1 MADLAKGRHTAT
13 RFALGAALGVLVFLA
28 VYGVSPLDVAN
39 DAFCRGGYI
48 EKDIQQHYAGWLF
61 YRENAIG
68 FPFCVTKAVNA
79 PAGVS
84 VAYTDSI
91 PLLAALL
98 RPVANA
104 LGGTFQYFG
113 WFTLTSFA
121 LQGGFGALLCGLFCE
136 SVPACAAG
144 SLLFSASPILIERA
158 FRHTSLGAQWLVL
171 AALYCYF
178 CGRRQGR
185 YRLPLLFAVNVLAV
199 GIHPYFLPMTYA
211 VTLALLLEYA
221 VTHKRWAGPAVFLGC
236 DLVCTA
242 VLGWALGLLYGTA
255 TSGGQAL
262 YGYFAMNLNAL
273 WNPVGVNGVLYSR
286 LLPAQNQVGGNYDA
300 FAYLGLGVLAALP
313 VALVLARRRLAGYLR
328 RHWALC
334 LCCVVLTAFAV
345 SNVIT
350 ANGVTL
356 ATLPLP
362 ASFIKLF
369 SVFRSG
375 GRLFWPVYYLLV
387 LAAFTGLARLPQA
400 AVWVAMF
407 AMVQLWDV
415 SPALIQ
421 RHDAMRNA
429 QTADAF
435 PTEMQSSFWQT
446 ASGRYAHLESVEGMQ
461 ADSLHLALW
470 AADNDMT
477 TNDPF
482 AARYDE
488 TALAAERQTALDA
501 LENGDL
507 QNDTLYLFATEGAF
521 LQAVEP
527 VKDAAWCGRVTST
540 DGTASW
546 YIIAPGLQGKTFDAL
561 CTPYDENYPLRLADY
576 TDALWN
582 RGVLDSTKKTVC
594 FMDSPFARAK
604 LGGAVYLCAGG
615 REYPILAVDDH
626 DAGWLMVT
634 LEIDDATILW
644 NEELT
649 TK

>member
-1 MADLAKGRHTAT
+1 MLKN
-13 RFALGAALGVLVFLA
+13 RFLRARKLQLFLLGAFLGIAVFLLI
-28 VYGVSPLDVAN
+28 YGTAPLDIAN
-39 DAFCRGGYI
+39 DTFCRGGFI

-61 YRENAIG
+61 YRNSALG
-68 FPFCVTKAVNA
+68 WPLGVTQAVNA

-91 PLLAALL
+91 PLLAVLC
-98 RPVANA
+98 RPLAAAV
-104 LGGTFQYFG
+104 GGTFQYFG
-113 WFTLTSFA
+113 WFTLVCFA
-121 LQGGFGALLCGLFCE
+121 LQGGFAALLCGLFADGLLA
-136 SVPACAAG
+136 PLAG
-144 SLLFSASPILIERA
+144 SLVFAASPILIERA

-178 CGRRQGR
+178 ACRRQGR
-185 YRLPLLFAVNVLAV
+185 FASRGLFVINILAV

-221 VTHKRWAGPAVFLGC
+221 VQKRQWLRPALFLGGNM
-236 DLVCTA
+236 VCT
-242 VLGWALGLLYGTA
+242 VLLGWALGLFYGTA

-286 LLPAQNQVGGNYDA
+286 LLPAQNQVNGNYDA

-313 VALVLARRRLAGYLR
+313 VVLVLARRRIAALIR

-334 LCCVVLTAFAV
+334 AVCAVLTVFAV

-362 ASFIKLF
+362 ASLTKLF
-369 SVFRSG
+369 SMFRSG
-375 GRLFWPVYYLLV
+375 GRLFWPVYDLLT
-387 LAAFTGLARLPQA
+387 LAAFAGLARLPQGTVWAMLFA
-400 AVWVAMF
+400 A
-407 AMVQLWDV
+407 VQLWDI
-415 SPALIQ
+415 SPALVQ
-421 RHDAMRNA
+421 RHDAMQSA
-429 QTADAF
+429 QTSDEF
-435 PTEMQSSFWQT
+435 PTEMVSDFWQ
-446 ASGRYAHLESVEGMQ
+446 AAARYKHIESLQGMQ

-470 AADNDMT
+470 AAGNGMT
-477 TNDPF
+477 TDDPF

-488 TALAAERQTALDA
+488 TALADERQTTLDA
-501 LENGDL
+501 LAAGTL
-507 QNDTLYLFATEGAF
+507 QDDTLYLFADEGAF

-527 VKDAAWCGRVTST
+527 VKTQAWCGRVAGSG
-540 DGTASW
+540 DAVW
-546 YIIAPGLQGKTFDAL
+546 YVIAPGLQGQTFDAL
-561 CTPYDENYPLRLADY
+561 CTPYDDAYPLRLADY

-582 RGVLDSTKKTVC
+582 RGVLDSTKQTVC
-594 FMDSPFARAK
+594 FADSPFARAK
-604 LGGAVYLCAGG
+604 LDAAAYLCADGQA
-615 REYPILAVDDH
+615 YPILEVDDH

-634 LEIDDATILW
+634 LQIDDATILW
-644 NEELT
+644 DRELT

>member
-1 MADLAKGRHTAT
+1 MLNHKST
-13 RFALGAALGVLVFLA
+13 RSARLFWLGALLGAAVFLL
-28 VYGVSPLDVAN
+28 VYGLAPLDVAN

-61 YRENAIG
+61 YRSSAPG
-68 FPFCVTKAVNA
+68 WPLGVTQAVNA
-79 PAGVS
+79 PQGVS

-91 PLLAALL
+91 PLLAVLC
-98 RPVANA
+98 RPLAAA

-113 WFTLTSFA
+113 WFTLVCFA
-121 LQGGFGALLCGLFCE
+121 LQGGFAALLCGLFAE
-136 SVPACAAG
+136 GLAAPLAG
-144 SLLFSASPILIERA
+144 SLVFAASPILLERA

-178 CGRRQGR
+178 VCRRQSRFASRG
-185 YRLPLLFAVNVLAV
+185 LFVINILAV

-211 VTLALLLEYA
+211 VTLALLLECA
-221 VTHKRWAGPAVFLGC
+221 VKQRQWLRPALFLGGNM
-236 DLVCTA
+236 LCTA
-242 VLGWALGLLYGTA
+242 ALGWTLGLLYGTA

-273 WNPVGVNGVLYSR
+273 WNPAGVNGVLYSR

-313 VALVLARRRLAGYLR
+313 VVVVSARRHILGAVR

-334 LCCVVLTAFAV
+334 AVCAVLTAFAV

-375 GRLFWPVYYLLV
+375 GRLFWPVYYLLT
-387 LAAFTGLARLPQA
+387 LAAFAGLTRLPRG
-400 AVWVAMF
+400 AVWVTLF
-407 AMVQLWDV
+407 AAVQLWDV
-415 SPALIQ
+415 SPALCQ
-421 RHDAMRNA
+421 RHDAMQAA
-429 QTADAF
+429 QVTDAF
-435 PTEMQSSFWQT
+435 PSELDSDFWQS
-446 ASGRYAHLESVEGMQ
+446 AAQYRHIESVQGMQ

-470 AADNDMT
+470 AADNGMT

-488 TALAAERQTALDA
+488 TALAAERQTALGALDA
-501 LENGDL
+501 GTP
-507 QNDTLYLFATEGAF
+507 QSDTLYLFEDEGAF

-527 VKDAAWCGRVTST
+527 VKALAWCGRVTSA
-540 DGTASW
+540 DGSASW
-546 YIIAPGLQGKTFDAL
+546 YEGRRHHGPHARPGSL
-561 CTPYDENYPLRLADY
+561 CRRTRPEDRLRA
-576 TDALWN
+576 
-582 RGVLDSTKKTVC
+582 
-594 FMDSPFARAK
+594 
-604 LGGAVYLCAGG
+604 
-615 REYPILAVDDH
+615 
-626 DAGWLMVT
+626 
-634 LEIDDATILW
+634 
-644 NEELT
+644 
-649 TK
+649 

>member
-1 MADLAKGRHTAT
+1 MLKNRNP
-13 RFALGAALGVLVFLA
+13 RKSLLFALGAILGISVFLLI
-28 VYGVSPLDVAN
+28 YGTAPLDVAN
-39 DAFCRGGYI
+39 DTFCRGGFI

-61 YRENAIG
+61 YRHSALG
-68 FPFCVTKAVNA
+68 WPLGVTQAVNA
-79 PAGVS
+79 PNGVS

-91 PLLAALL
+91 PLLAVLC
-98 RPVANA
+98 RPLAA
-104 LGGTFQYFG
+104 SLGGTFQYFG
-113 WFTLTSFA
+113 WFTLVCFA
-121 LQGGFGALLCGLFCE
+121 LQGGFGALLCALFAE
-136 SVPACAAG
+136 GFAAPLAG
-144 SLLFSASPILIERA
+144 SLLFAASPILIERA

-178 CGRRQGR
+178 TCKRQGR
-185 YRLPLLFAVNVLAV
+185 YASWGLFAINILAV

-221 VTHKRWAGPAVFLGC
+221 VKQRRWLRPALFLGGNM
-236 DLVCTA
+236 LCTVA
-242 VLGWALGLLYGTA
+242 LGWALGLFYGTA

-273 WNPVGVNGVLYSR
+273 WNPAGVNGVLYSR
-286 LLPAQNQVGGNYDA
+286 LLPAQNQVNGNYDA
-300 FAYLGLGVLAALP
+300 FAYLGLGVLTALP
-313 VALVLARRRLAGYLR
+313 VVLIVGRKRILPAVR

-334 LCCVVLTAFAV
+334 LVCAVLTMFAV

-362 ASFIKLF
+362 APLIKLF

-375 GRLFWPVYYLLV
+375 GRLFWPMYYLLV
-387 LAAFTGLARLPQA
+387 LAAFAGLARLPKSA
-400 AVWVAMF
+400 AWIALF
-407 AMVQLWDV
+407 AAVQLWDV

-421 RHDAMRNA
+421 RHDAMQSA
-429 QTADAF
+429 QVTDEFASEMDSNFWDA
-435 PTEMQSSFWQT
+435 
-446 ASGRYAHLESVEGMQ
+446 ASGRYAHLESVQGLQ

-470 AADNDMT
+470 AADNGMT

-488 TALAAERQTALDA
+488 TALAEERQAVLDA
-501 LENGDL
+501 LAAGELCG
-507 QNDTLYLFATEGAF
+507 DTLYVFEDEGAF

-527 VKDAAWCGRVTST
+527 VKNAAWCGCVTSA
-540 DGTASW
+540 DGSASW
-546 YIIAPGLQGKTFDAL
+546 YVIAPGLQGQTFDAQ
-561 CTPYDENYPLRLADY
+561 CTPYDEHYPLRLADY

-582 RGVLDSTKKTVC
+582 RGVLDSTRKTVC
-594 FMDSPFARAK
+594 FKDSPFARAK
-604 LGGAVYLCAGG
+604 LEGAAYLCANGQ
-615 REYPILAVDDH
+615 EYPILELDDH

-644 NEELT
+644 DEELT

>member
-1 MADLAKGRHTAT
+1 MLNHKST
-13 RFALGAALGVLVFLA
+13 RSARLFWLGALLGAAVFLL
-28 VYGVSPLDVAN
+28 VYGLAPLDVAN

-61 YRENAIG
+61 YRSSAPGWPLGVTQAI
-68 FPFCVTKAVNA
+68 NA
-79 PAGVS
+79 PQGVS

-91 PLLAALL
+91 PLLAVLC
-98 RPVANA
+98 RPLAAA

-113 WFTLTSFA
+113 WFTLVCFA
-121 LQGGFGALLCGLFCE
+121 LQGGFAALLCGLFAE
-136 SVPACAAG
+136 GLAAPLAG
-144 SLLFSASPILIERA
+144 SLVFAASPILLERA

-178 CGRRQGR
+178 VCRRQSRFASRG
-185 YRLPLLFAVNVLAV
+185 LFVINILAV

-211 VTLALLLEYA
+211 VTLALLLEYT
-221 VTHKRWAGPAVFLGC
+221 VKQRQWLRPVLFLGGNM
-236 DLVCTA
+236 LCTA
-242 VLGWALGLLYGTA
+242 ALGWALGLLYGTA

-273 WNPVGVNGVLYSR
+273 WNPAGVNGVLYSR

-313 VALVLARRRLAGYLR
+313 VVVVSARRHILGAVR

-334 LCCVVLTAFAV
+334 AVCAVLTAFAV

-375 GRLFWPVYYLLV
+375 GRLFWPVYYLLT
-387 LAAFTGLARLPQA
+387 LAAFAGLARLPRG
-400 AVWVAMF
+400 AVWVALF
-407 AMVQLWDV
+407 AAVQLWDV
-415 SPALIQ
+415 SPALFQ
-421 RHDAMRNA
+421 RHDAMQAA
-429 QTADAF
+429 QVTDAF
-435 PTEMQSSFWQT
+435 PSELDSDFWQS
-446 ASGRYAHLESVEGMQ
+446 AAQYRHIESVQGMQ

-470 AADNDMT
+470 AADNGMT

-501 LENGDL
+501 LDAGTP
-507 QNDTLYLFATEGAF
+507 QSDTLYLFEDEGAF

-527 VKDAAWCGRVTST
+527 VKTLAWCGRVTSA
-540 DGTASW
+540 DGSASW
-546 YIIAPGLQGKTFDAL
+546 YVIAPGLQGQTFDAL
-561 CTPYDENYPLRLADY
+561 CTPYDEDYPCAWQTTPTRCGTAACWMKQSRRSALRILRLR
-576 TDALWN
+576 ALSWTV
-582 RGVLDSTKKTVC
+582 RHCFAQAGRSTR
-594 FMDSPFARAK
+594 F
-604 LGGAVYLCAGG
+604 
-615 REYPILAVDDH
+615 
-626 DAGWLMVT
+626 
-634 LEIDDATILW
+634 
-644 NEELT
+644 
-649 TK
+649 

>member
-1 MADLAKGRHTAT
+1 MLNHKLSRKAQL
-13 RFALGAALGVLVFLA
+13 FLLGALLGVAIFLL
-28 VYGVSPLDVAN
+28 VYGTAPLNVAN

-61 YRENAIG
+61 YKRSAIG
-68 FPFCVTKAVNA
+68 WPLGVTDAVNY
-79 PAGVS
+79 PGGVS

-91 PLLAALL
+91 PLLAALC
-98 RPVANA
+98 RPLAAA

-113 WFTLTSFA
+113 WFTLVCFA
-121 LQGGFGALLCGLFCE
+121 LQGGFGALLCSLFAGGLF
-136 SVPACAAG
+136 SPLAG
-144 SLLFSASPILIERA
+144 SLVFAASPVLIERA

-178 CGRRQGR
+178 ICKRQGLYASR
-185 YRLPLLFAVNVLAV
+185 GLFLLNVLAV

-221 VTHKRWAGPAVFLGC
+221 VQKRQWLRPAVYLGSNM
-236 DLVCTA
+236 VCTA
-242 VLGWALGLLYGTA
+242 ALGWALGLLYGTA

-286 LLPAQNQVGGNYDA
+286 LLPAQHQVNGNYDA
-300 FAYLGLGVLAALP
+300 FAYLGLGVLIALTM
-313 VALVLARRRLAGYLR
+313 ALVLARRRAAAMLR

-334 LCCVVLTAFAV
+334 LVCTVLTVFAV

-362 ASFIKLF
+362 ASLIKLF

-375 GRLFWPVYYLLV
+375 GRLFWPVYYLLT
-387 LAAFTGLARLPQA
+387 LAAFAGLARLPRA
-400 AVWVAMF
+400 ALWVTVF
-407 AMVQLWDV
+407 AAVQLWDI
-415 SPALIQ
+415 SPALVQ
-421 RHDAMRNA
+421 RHDAMRA
-429 QTADAF
+429 AETADAF
-435 PTEMQSSFWQT
+435 PTEMQSDFWQAAT
-446 ASGRYAHLESVEGMQ
+446 GYAHIESVQGMQ
-461 ADSLHLALW
+461 ADGLHLALW
-470 AADNDMT
+470 AADNSMT
-477 TNDPF
+477 TDDPF

-488 TALAAERQTALDA
+488 DALADTRQAALDA
-501 LENGDL
+501 LASGTP
-507 QNDTLYLFATEGAF
+507 QADTLYLFEDEGAF

-527 VKDAAWCGRVTST
+527 VKDLAWCGRVTSV
-540 DGTASW
+540 DGSVSW
-546 YIIAPGLQGKTFDAL
+546 YVVAPGLQGQQFDAL
-561 CTPYDENYPLRLADY
+561 CTPYGDGYPLRLADY

-594 FMDSPFARAK
+594 FADSPFARAK
-604 LGGAVYLCAGG
+604 LEGAVVLCANGQ
-615 REYPILAVDDH
+615 EYPILEVDDH

-644 NEELT
+644 DQELT

>member
-1 MADLAKGRHTAT
+1 MLNHKST
-13 RFALGAALGVLVFLA
+13 RSARLFWLGALLGAAVFLL
-28 VYGVSPLDVAN
+28 VYGLAPLDVAN

-61 YRENAIG
+61 YRSSAPGWPLGVTQAI
-68 FPFCVTKAVNA
+68 NA
-79 PAGVS
+79 PQGVS

-91 PLLAALL
+91 PLLAVLC
-98 RPVANA
+98 RPLAAA

-113 WFTLTSFA
+113 WFTLVCFA
-121 LQGGFGALLCGLFCE
+121 LQGGFAALLCGLFAE
-136 SVPACAAG
+136 GLAAPLAG
-144 SLLFSASPILIERA
+144 SLVFAASPILLERA

-178 CGRRQGR
+178 ACRRQRRFASRG
-185 YRLPLLFAVNVLAV
+185 LFVINILAV

-221 VTHKRWAGPAVFLGC
+221 VKQRQWLRPALFLGGNM
-236 DLVCTA
+236 LCTA
-242 VLGWALGLLYGTA
+242 ALGWALGLLYGTA

-273 WNPVGVNGVLYSR
+273 WNPAGVNGVLYSR

-313 VALVLARRRLAGYLR
+313 VVVVSAWQHILPAVR

-334 LCCVVLTAFAV
+334 AVCAVLTAFAV

-375 GRLFWPVYYLLV
+375 GRLFWPVYYLLT
-387 LAAFTGLARLPQA
+387 LAAFAGLARLPRG
-400 AVWVAMF
+400 AVWVALF
-407 AMVQLWDV
+407 AAVQLWDV
-415 SPALIQ
+415 SPALCQ
-421 RHDAMRNA
+421 RHDAMQAA
-429 QTADAF
+429 QVTDAF
-435 PTEMQSSFWQT
+435 PSELDSDFWQS
-446 ASGRYAHLESVEGMQ
+446 AAQYRHIESVQGMQ

-470 AADNDMT
+470 AAGNGMT

-501 LENGDL
+501 LDAGTP
-507 QNDTLYLFATEGAF
+507 QSDTLYLFEDEGAF

-527 VKDAAWCGRVTST
+527 VKALAWCGRVTSA
-540 DGTASW
+540 DGSASW
-546 YIIAPGLQGKTFDAL
+546 YVIAPGLQGQTFDAL
-561 CTPYDENYPLRLADY
+561 CTPYDEDYPCAWQTTPTHCGTAACWMKQSRPSALRILRSR
-576 TDALWN
+576 ALSW
-582 RGVLDSTKKTVC
+582 TVRHC
-594 FMDSPFARAK
+594 FARA
-604 LGGAVYLCAGG
+604 G
-615 REYPILAVDDH
+615 RS
-626 DAGWLMVT
+626 T
-634 LEIDDATILW
+634 RF
-644 NEELT
+644 
-649 TK
+649 